1 MRESDYVLMTV
12 IHEVLVNSDE
22 ATTLLGVIFVI
33 GLVTT
38 GLWRV
43 ADQFIPTS
51 KKLQETPLPLKESS
65 PWHSHG
71 LSQEDYSS
79 QSRRLNSLSEKL
91 LSDGRLIIKYL
102 RIYWSPYWLP
112 SVISALCLMIKPAY
126 QLLFAQQLGVIID
139 NGVSIMVS
147 SALALGG
154 SCRSSMDLLYWVSVC
169 LLVYPI
175 GLRMISAT
183 ICSVTYRHSHR
194 VFISSPDQEI

>member
-1 MRESDYVLMTV
+1 MGKQESRLNLKMRESDYVLMTV

-112 SVISALCLMIKPAY
+112 SVISALCLMSKPAY

-147 SALALGG
+147 SALALGSEVLGDEFCSG
-154 SCRSSMDLLYWVSVC
+154 S
-169 LLVYPI
+169 
-175 GLRMISAT
+175 
-183 ICSVTYRHSHR
+183 R
-194 VFISSPDQEI
+194 V